1 MAEQGEKDELKIKLI
16 LIISEASRRTMQS
29 SAYQTNQSIESLT
42 ILKRI
47 VEADKTAVENCIDT
61 YGNLVWAMA
70 REHTDSLEEAEIVT
84 RKIFLDIWRYA
95 GRCGSTKFDET
106 AFIILIA
113 RRRLIKYLSNNS
125 F

>member
-1 MAEQGEKDELKIKLI
+1 
-16 LIISEASRRTMQS
+16 MQS
-29 SAYQTNQSIESLT
+29 SAYLTNQTPETLT

-70 REHTDSLEEAEIVT
+70 RKYTVSLEEAEMVT
-84 RKIFLDIWRYA
+84 REIFLDIWRYA
-95 GRCGSTKFDET
+95 GRCDAAEFDEP

-113 RRRLIKYLSNNS
+113 RRRLIKHLSNNS